1 VQIGNTAFKDE
12 FENNFDGIADK
23 TTWRFA
29 TEQVQFTED
38 GIVYD
43 VTSTIA
49 ALTVEAIDYSGSD
62 KIIVIPATVTNSSI
76 TYAVTSIGEEAF
88 RNNELT
94 SVTIGNSVTSIKSLA
109 FYNNKLTSVTIGNSV
124 TSIGNYAFPYNQLT
138 SVTIPNSV
146 TSIGITAFSYNQLTI
161 VTIGNS
167 VTSIGYY
174 AFANNLLTSV
184 ISKSKTPATLPK
196 GAITNLGDID
206 LTIPV
211 GATAAYETAGW
222 TGFGS
227 VTEQDLTDPTVVSFS
242 PANNATDVVVSDDLQ
257 IVFSENVFKGTGNII
272 IYNAANDEVVETIEV
287 TATNVTII
295 DTVAT
300 INPTAD
306 LSYNKSYY
314 VQIGNTAFKDE
325 FDNNFDGIADKATWR
340 FTTELKTPTIT
351 FADFSKTYGDADF
364 NLAAT
369 SDSDGTISYKI
380 VAGGTGTATLSGTD
394 SATVTL
400 GNAGTVTI
408 KATVAQD
415 ADYLE
420 AAKTVTLTIT
430 QKALEITADAKTKVY
445 GATEPTLAYTITGF
459 VNSDEETD
467 LDTAVS
473 ISRATGEDV
482 ASYTITPANA
492 ADVNYTVS
500 FVTADFAI
508 TKASLTVTAD
518 SGQTKVYGATEPTL
532 AYTITGFVNSDEET
546 DLDTAVSISRATGE
560 DVASYTITPANAAD
574 VNYTVS
580 FVTADFAITKAS
592 LTVTADSGQT
602 KVYGATEPTLAYT
615 ITGFVNSDEETDLD
629 TAVSISRATGEDVAS
644 YTITPAN
651 AADVNY
657 TVSFVTADFAITK
670 ASLTV
675 TADSGQTKVYGA
687 TEPTFAYT
695 ITGFVNSDEETDL
708 DTAVSIS
715 RATGEDV
722 ASYTIT
728 PANAADVNY
737 TVSFVTA
744 DFTITKASI
753 TGITFVGASIIFD
766 ETVKSLA
773 IAGTLPTGTSVVY
786 ADNSRTDV
794 GTQEVTATISG
805 ANYTT
810 LVLKADLTIT
820 KATQTITFN
829 GLSHSDKDVFDL
841 TATASSGLGITYTSS
856 DTSVA
861 TISGNTITVKTAGTT
876 EITASQ
882 AGNTN

>member
-1 VQIGNTAFKDE
+1 MKTNLLKTILPFVFLLFFCVQAKAQGFTV
-12 FENNFDGIADK
+12 DGIYYAITSSTTPFTVSAIGYDGVNK
-23 TTWRFA
+23 TP
-29 TEQVQFTED
+29 
-38 GIVYD
+38 
-43 VTSTIA
+43 
-49 ALTVEAIDYSGSD
+49 
-62 KIIVIPATVTNSSI
+62 VIPDSVTNLGT
-76 TYAVTSIGEEAF
+76 TY
-88 RNNELT
+88 
-94 SVTIGNSVTSIKSLA
+94 
-109 FYNNKLTSVTIGNSV
+109 SV
-124 TSIGNYAFPYNQLT
+124 TSIGNFAFYYNQLT
-138 SVTIPNSV
+138 SVTIPDSV
-146 TSIGITAFSYNQLTI
+146 TSIGIFAFYDNQLTS
-161 VTIGNS
+161 VTIPDSVTSIGDTAFHTNKLTNISIGDAVTSIGTAAFQNNQLTSVTIPNS

-473 ISRATGEDV
+473 IS
-482 ASYTITPANA
+482 
-492 ADVNYTVS
+492 
-500 FVTADFAI
+500 
-508 TKASLTVTAD
+508 K
-518 SGQTKVYGATEPTL
+518 
-532 AYTITGFVNSDEET
+532 
-546 DLDTAVSISRATGE
+546 
-560 DVASYTITPANAAD
+560 
-574 VNYTVS
+574 
-580 FVTADFAITKAS
+580 
-592 LTVTADSGQT
+592 
-602 KVYGATEPTLAYT
+602 
-615 ITGFVNSDEETDLD
+615 
-629 TAVSISRATGEDVAS
+629 
-644 YTITPAN
+644 
-651 AADVNY
+651 
-657 TVSFVTADFAITK
+657 
-670 ASLTV
+670 
-675 TADSGQTKVYGA
+675 
-687 TEPTFAYT
+687 
-695 ITGFVNSDEETDL
+695 
-708 DTAVSIS
+708 
-715 RATGEDV
+715 ATGEDV

>member
-1 VQIGNTAFKDE
+1 MQIGNTAFKDE

-23 TTWRFA
+23 ATWSFT

-38 GIVYD
+38 GIVYA

-76 TYAVTSIGEEAF
+76 TYAVTSIGEAAF

-94 SVTIGNSVTSIKSLA
+94 SVTIGNSVTSIASLA

-124 TSIGNYAFPYNQLT
+124 TSIGNYAF
-138 SVTIPNSV
+138 
-146 TSIGITAFSYNQLTI
+146 
-161 VTIGNS
+161 
-167 VTSIGYY
+167 
-174 AFANNLLTSV
+174 ANNLLTSV
-184 ISKSKTPATLPK
+184 ISKSKTPATLPT
-196 GAITNLGDID
+196 GAITNRGDID

-211 GATAAYETAGW
+211 GATAAYNTAAW
-222 TGFGS
+222 TGFK
-227 VTEQDLTDPTVVSFS
+227 VTESNLIITNPTVVYFT
-242 PANNATDVVVSDDLQ
+242 PANDATGVVASDDLQ
-257 IVFSENVFKGTGNII
+257 ITFSENVVKGTGDII

-340 FTTELKTPTIT
+340 FTTELKTSTIT

-445 GATEPTLAYTITGF
+445 GATEPTFAYTITGF

-532 AYTITGFVNSDEET
+532 AYTITGFVNSD
-546 DLDTAVSISRATGE
+546 D
-560 DVASYTITPANAAD
+560 
-574 VNYTVS
+574 
-580 FVTADFAITKAS
+580 
-592 LTVTADSGQT
+592 
-602 KVYGATEPTLAYT
+602 
-615 ITGFVNSDEETDLD
+615 
-629 TAVSISRATGEDVAS
+629 
-644 YTITPAN
+644 
-651 AADVNY
+651 
-657 TVSFVTADFAITK
+657 
-670 ASLTV
+670 
-675 TADSGQTKVYGA
+675 
-687 TEPTFAYT
+687 
-695 ITGFVNSDEETDL
+695 ETDL